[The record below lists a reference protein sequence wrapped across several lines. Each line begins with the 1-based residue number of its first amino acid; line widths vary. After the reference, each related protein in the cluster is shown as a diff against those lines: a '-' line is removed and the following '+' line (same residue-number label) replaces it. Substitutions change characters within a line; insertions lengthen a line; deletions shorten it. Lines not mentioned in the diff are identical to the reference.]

1 MLRAVLGIPL
11 RSVRLRNRPA
21 APTRRCRQSLSISQ
35 SLPLPSPPPTDVA
48 IDQKQLGPRDLARM
62 RKAIDCVCQD
72 LLDLSTFLKV
82 ADTDRQRL
90 LDQSTK
96 LQQLIRNG
104 KAGSS
109 TKAHHRSIKS
119 QVKLLDLKV
128 RDARQIE
135 IPTSSLFIHLKR
147 LHGRLPIEKPKKRN
161 SPTCSGN
168 VSRQTYSAL
177 KALLVLPDPALL
189 EELAQFLLTVPL
201 PLSEHAFLL
210 ILRRLS
216 SHRLASAARSV
227 YYHLMTTGHYPV
239 SAASI
244 SVLLKI
250 SSSAQLREE
259 FRSLTAILNSVRL
272 PSSEYVHSGLI
283 IGNLKWNDKDSALSQ
298 YSKMIF
304 AGYEPN
310 LKVLTALLDHSA
322 ATGHWKL
329 GIQFWKAIVG
339 GKREGRFGVDAWAY
353 HAMWR
358 LCIKCRQRQMA
369 SQVLTDAVHDG
380 HRIDDVIH
388 HRRPKT
394 KSLPIRSSN
403 KTPTIQDVFK
413 AFQARSTRELSVQA
427 ISVPQ
432 PVPPPAS
439 STVRPN
445 LIGKPQ
451 GSTQTSEKFSRSS
464 LASKLSGTVRN
475 PKTLTASVNA
485 QVETSS
491 SPPPFVHARQKIEA
505 IYRQKIRKTGG
516 HAFDTSSLTEPEIPT
531 PVEPR
536 PCSPTLT
543 LYTLNLDE
551 ELLAEAIVEKT
562 ATEMSDWFD
571 VRHASGGGGMRSK
584 VPVLPLRAP
593 SPIIR
598 EDHAAPSSMS
608 LPSRFVF
615 RRGKRKDVK
624 I

>member
-1 MLRAVLGIPL
+1 MLRAVPGIPL
-11 RSVRLRNRPA
+11 RCVRLLNRPA
-21 APTRRCRQSLSISQ
+21 APTRRCRLSLSISRT
-35 SLPLPSPPPTDVA
+35 LPLSSPPPTDMP
-48 IDQKQLGPRDLARM
+48 IDRKQLDPCELARM
-62 RKAIDCVCQD
+62 RKAVDCVCQD
-72 LLDLSTFLKV
+72 LFDLSTFLKA
-82 ADTDRQRL
+82 ADTQRQRL
-90 LDQSTK
+90 LDQNTK
-96 LQQLIRNG
+96 LQQLIRHG

-119 QVKLLDLKV
+119 QIKLLDLKV
-128 RDARQIE
+128 RDARQSE
-135 IPTSSLFIHLKR
+135 IPISSFFIHLKR

-161 SPTCSGN
+161 SPSCSDN
-168 VSRQTYSAL
+168 VSRQIYSAL

-189 EELAQFLLTVPL
+189 EELAQFLLNVPL
-201 PLSEHAFLL
+201 PLSEPAFLF

-216 SHRLASAARSV
+216 NHRLASAARSV
-227 YYHLMTTGHYPV
+227 YYHFMTTGHYPV

-259 FRSLTAILNSVRL
+259 FQSLKAMLSSVRL
-272 PSSEYVHSGLI
+272 PSNEYVHSGLI
-283 IGNLKWNDKDSALSQ
+283 IGHLKWNDKDSALSQ

-304 AGYEPN
+304 AGYETN

-329 GIQFWKAIVG
+329 GVQFWRAIVR
-339 GKREGRFGVDAWAY
+339 GKREGRFEVDAWAY

-369 SQVLTDAVHDG
+369 SQVLTEAVHDG

-403 KTPTIQDVFK
+403 KTPTIHDVFK
-413 AFQARSTRELSVQA
+413 AFQARSTRELSVQTV
-427 ISVPQ
+427 SVSQ
-432 PVPPPAS
+432 PVPPAAP

-445 LIGKPQ
+445 LIGKLQ
-451 GSTQTSEKFSRSS
+451 GSTQTSERLSRSS
-464 LASKLSGTVRN
+464 LVTKLLANVQN

-485 QVETSS
+485 QLEIAS

-516 HAFDTSSLTEPEIPT
+516 PAFDTSSLTEPEIPM
-531 PVEPR
+531 PIEPR
-536 PCSPTLT
+536 TCPPTLT
-543 LYTLNLDE
+543 SYTLSLDE
-551 ELLAEAIVEKT
+551 ELLGEAIVERT
-562 ATEMSDWFD
+562 AMEMSDWF
-571 VRHASGGGGMRSK
+571 VVPHASGRLEMLSK
-584 VPVLPLRAP
+584 VPVLPFRAP

-598 EDHAAPSSMS
+598 ENCATPSSTS
-608 LPSRFVF
+608 PPSRLVF
-615 RRGKRKDVK
+615 RRGKRKEVE